1 MHHAV
6 HAEHEG
12 CLVPLSSC
20 PLELLDASDSHQYD
34 DAVPSRDIKYSQ
46 LVVLTGA
53 GASKPCGLPDML
65 EFAEQFRH
73 EVIRSGKTS
82 PAAILIDA
90 IYSAEGAETDLE
102 ALMTTLMSLSGEGND
117 AATDLLLER
126 GENAEKELTEA
137 IEETSYALKDWLRLV
152 PYGDGPFDVVV
163 PGALS
168 LPATLSPPV
177 VSEEDVVTIGE
188 FQPPELSVIP
198 SPVLTSFTFSSGITK
213 DEVERHKKLASRAR
227 SISKRWSES
236 FGSIRRVAPELLK
249 SLKEQIQN
257 TYSKFSLDR
266 ALVYQ
271 PLIEE
276 LTQRFSYLDIFTLNY
291 DTVIERV
298 LAANQKQCSTGF
310 TTTGE
315 RTWSN
320 TFPKPAAPGS
330 VRLFKLHGSVNW
342 FKVETNVIEM
352 PHVVTAV
359 TTTTG
364 QAQSMLIYPITHKV
378 TYDEPHLTLLHH
390 FSRGL
395 RAAKFC
401 LIIGCSLRDDVVS
414 SALAFAARDRRDLQF
429 IFCGSGD
436 RIKSNHWL
444 KRFSGRFRVMRHHFG
459 EDDFLGELKGVL
471 DELAGPQQLPKP

>member
-1 MHHAV
+1 M
-6 HAEHEG
+6 
-12 CLVPLSSC
+12 
-20 PLELLDASDSHQYD
+20 
-34 DAVPSRDIKYSQ
+34 PSRDIKYSQ

-73 EVIRSGKTS
+73 EVISSGETS
-82 PAAILIDA
+82 PAANLIDA

-117 AATDLLLER
+117 AATDMLLDR
-126 GENAEKELTEA
+126 GGNAERELTEA
-137 IEETSYALKDWLRLV
+137 IEETSYALKEWLRLV

-163 PGALS
+163 PGERS
-168 LPATLSPPV
+168 LPGTFAP
-177 VSEEDVVTIGE
+177 
-188 FQPPELSVIP
+188 SVISQLAESGIEP
-198 SPVLTSFTFSSGITK
+198 STPPKSSDPPYPTFASIMLSRGITK
-213 DEVERHKKLASRAR
+213 DDVERHKKLASQAR
-227 SISKRWSES
+227 SISQRWSDS
-236 FGSIRRVAPELLK
+236 FGSIRRVAPELLR

-257 TYSKFSLDR
+257 TYSKFSLNR

-276 LTQRFSYLDIFTLNY
+276 LTQRFSYIDIFTLNY

-320 TFPKPAAPGS
+320 SFPKPAAPGS

-342 FKVETNVIEM
+342 FKVETNIIEM
-352 PHVVTAV
+352 PHVVTAI

-436 RIKSNHWL
+436 RIKSNQWL
-444 KRFSGRFRVMRHHFG
+444 KRFTGRFKVMRHRFG
-459 EDDFLGELKGVL
+459 EKEFLGELKVVL
-471 DELAGPQQLPKP
+471 DELAGQQ